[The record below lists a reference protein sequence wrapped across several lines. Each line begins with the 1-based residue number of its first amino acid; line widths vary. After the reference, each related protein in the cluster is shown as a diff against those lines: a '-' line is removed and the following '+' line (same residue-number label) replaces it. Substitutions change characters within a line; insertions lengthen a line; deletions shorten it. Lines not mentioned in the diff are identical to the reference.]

1 MILRKPTYRFIPLAF
16 TLLLLF
22 GFLAIVSSSETN
34 TVENGDEDFEG
45 FEELL
50 ALDEEEEN
58 QQQDGANL
66 RTSEAEVLSKAQR
79 IVLELSNDNSE
90 RVIQQ
95 NEYVLLLGY
104 VPWCARSAEL
114 MPHFAEAANSLKE
127 LGNPILMAKLDAD
140 RYPKAASTLQIKGF
154 PTLLLFVNGTSQAYT
169 GGFTAEEI
177 VIWVQK
183 KTGAP
188 VINISSLNEA
198 KEFLKK
204 HHIFVVGRF
213 EKFEGP
219 AYEEFFKA
227 ASDDNEFQFVEVSNA
242 EVAKTLFPDIKPS
255 NNFLGLVKEEQER
268 YTIYDGSFE
277 REKILH
283 FLEQNKFPLVTRL
296 TEMNSIRVYSSHVKR
311 QVIIFTNDD
320 EFKNLL
326 EPLQNVAR
334 KLKSKI
340 MFIYTDIA
348 NENLAKPFLSLFGL
362 EEADKTV
369 VAAFDNGMSSK
380 FLLESDPTPS
390 NIEEF
395 SRGLYDGTLSPYFR
409 SQPIPNNEGASVQ
422 VVVGRTLEDLVLK
435 NSNNVLLEVHTPWCI
450 SCETTS
456 KNVEKLAKHF
466 KDSHNIVFAR
476 IDASANEHPQ
486 LQVDDYPTLLFYP
499 AADKSNPIKLSS
511 KSSLK
516 DLAKNIGKRL
526 KSEEQPEAT
535 NKDEL

>member
-1 MILRKPTYRFIPLAF
+1 MILRKPTSRFILLAF

-22 GFLAIVSSSETN
+22 GFFAIVNSSESN
-34 TVENGDEDFEG
+34 PVENGDEDLEG
-45 FEELL
+45 LEELL

-66 RTSEAEVLSKAQR
+66 RTSEAKVLSKAQR
-79 IVLELSNDNSE
+79 IVLELSNDKSE
-90 RVIQQ
+90 RVIEQ

-104 VPWCARSAEL
+104 APWCARSAEL
-114 MPHFAEAANSLKE
+114 MPHFAEAANSLRE
-127 LGNPILMAKLDAD
+127 LGSPILMAKLDAD
-140 RYPKAASTLQIKGF
+140 RYPKAASALQIKGF
-154 PTLLLFVNGTSQAYT
+154 PTLILFVNGTSQAYT

-183 KTGAP
+183 KTGVP

-204 HHIFVVGRF
+204 HHMFVVGRF

-227 ASDDNEFQFVEVSNA
+227 ASDDNEFQFVGVSDIEA
-242 EVAKTLFPDIKPS
+242 AKVLFPDIKPS
-255 NNFLGLVKEEQER
+255 NNFLGLVKDEEER
-268 YTIYDGSFE
+268 YSAYEGGFE

-283 FLEQNKFPLVTRL
+283 FLEHNKFPLVTKL
-296 TEMNSIRVYSSHVKR
+296 TEMNSIRVYSSPVKR
-311 QVIIFTNDD
+311 QVLIFADD
-320 EFKNLL
+320 EEFKDLL
-326 EPLQNVAR
+326 EPLQNVAK
-334 KLKSKI
+334 KLKSKV
-340 MFIYTDIA
+340 MFISIDIA

-362 EEADKTV
+362 EESDRIV

-395 SRGLYDGTLSPYFR
+395 GRGLHDGTLSPYFR
-409 SQPIPNNEGASVQ
+409 SQPIPNNEGASIQ
-422 VVVGRTLEDLVLK
+422 VVVGRTFDELVLK
-435 NSNNVLLEVHTPWCI
+435 NPKNVFLEVHTPWCI
-450 SCETTS
+450 TCEATS

-466 KDSHNIVFAR
+466 KDFDNIVFAR
-476 IDASANEHPQ
+476 IDASANEHPK

-499 AADKSNPIKLSS
+499 ASDKSNPIKVSS
-511 KSSLK
+511 KGSLK
-516 DLAKNIGKRL
+516 DLAKNISKLL
-526 KSEEQPEAT
+526 KSEEHGSG
-535 NKDEL
+535 KDEL